1 MINKNNFLINLY
13 LKKGMNQMKYEF
25 DFYDRTNLK
34 SYNLNESMRYQ
45 LTMLDRLDVFTR
57 KHCENV
63 ASLTCRLC
71 EYLHCNK
78 GFTEYCTICAY
89 LHDIG
94 KLFIPPSI
102 LQKPGKLTEEEYA
115 TMKTHTTLGYE
126 LCMKDLKLRPYSA
139 GALYHHEAL
148 NGTGYP
154 QGLTKKDIPYEGQII
169 RVADEYDAIVSKRQY
184 KSHIGISDTLKIL
197 IENTRPN
204 EDNKKAF
211 GKNNPI
217 IVKALFKVVIDD
229 VEYEIYC
236 TDQYVKELQS
246 EIKRLEEIKK
256 YHEKMET
263 AKKEKDKNVYYD
275 YLKMLLKPKETLEN
289 YQTLYEEYKK
299 AYETRKA
306 IIDNLYKEIKI
317 IKKLRV

>member
-1 MINKNNFLINLY
+1 
-13 LKKGMNQMKYEF
+13 MKYEF
-25 DFYDRTNLK
+25 DFYDKTNLK

-45 LTMLDRLDVFTR
+45 LNMLDRLDVFTK

-94 KLFIPPSI
+94 KLFIPPAV
-102 LQKPGKLTEEEYA
+102 LQKPGKLTKEEYEV
-115 TMKTHTTLGYE
+115 MKTHTTLGYN
-126 LCMKDLKLRPYSA
+126 LCMKDLKLRPYAA

-197 IENTRPN
+197 IENTKPPQ
-204 EDNKKAF
+204 EVNKSDALHEMVENTRL
-211 GKNNPI
+211 GKNNPV

-229 VEYEIYC
+229 IEHEIYC
-236 TDQYVKELQS
+236 TQSYVNELQD
-246 EIKRLEEIKK
+246 ELKRFAQIEK
-256 YHEKMET
+256 YKEKMQT
-263 AKKEKDKNVYYD
+263 AKKEKDKNF
-275 YLKMLLKPKETLEN
+275 YLEGIKMLLKNNETLEN
-289 YQTLYEEYKK
+289 YTSLNEEYKT
-299 AYETRKA
+299 AYQTRKN
-306 IIDNLYKEIKI
+306 IVDNLNKEIKI
-317 IKKLRV
+317 IKKLKV